1 MRRRKGGI
9 VLMIF
14 GLLVA
19 ALVGGAV
26 YVLAQGAPT
35 TAAEE
40 TSMALKVVS
49 MVPQRTLIPVTALQV
64 VEVPASLKPPAAL
77 STVEEANNKM
87 ALSDLY
93 PGDWVLRN
101 RIADTK
107 GLNGQSFTLKPG
119 TVMVTFPGSDIIGT
133 GAVLPGDSVDILVTI
148 DTWKEEEGA
157 TTAPGAAGSAGHPGG
172 DTQITIQN
180 LKVLNIGAVPATV
193 AEESAETSG
202 SQQPKNVDKLITFQ
216 VSRDDAL
223 VLKQIKDYPNAR
235 MELVLR
241 AAGDEQIFTVE
252 AVNMKRLIERFN
264 IKAGQ

>member
-19 ALVGGAV
+19 AMVGGAV

-35 TAAEE
+35 TTAEE
-40 TSMALKVVS
+40 TTTALKVVS
-49 MVPQRTLIPVTALQV
+49 MVPQRTIIPVTALQV

-93 PGDWVLRN
+93 PGDWVLSN

-157 TTAPGAAGSAGHPGG
+157 TAPGVAASAGHPGG

-193 AEESAETSG
+193 AEESAESSG
-202 SQQPKNVDKLITFQ
+202 SQQSKNVDQLITFQ

-235 MELVLR
+235 MEVVLR
-241 AAGDEQIFTVE
+241 AAGDEQVYTVE
-252 AVNMKRLIERFN
+252 AVNMKGLIERFN